1 MKRFFK
7 ILIILIISVS
17 SVNAQEVKFT
27 ASAPKTVRV
36 GEQFQLVYTLN
47 GRGSNFRGPRF
58 EGFQNLSGPNSSSS
72 SNVQIINGSMTRSV
86 SNTYTYYLRATKEG
100 ENTIPPA
107 TIYYDKKKYE
117 SESLKVK
124 VISKGSTSR
133 QTQQKSSSK
142 QKNIKNRQIQSPR
155 NEKEVFLEA
164 TVDNTNPYMGEQIIV
179 SYRLFTKV
187 AISSMSIN
195 KLSSFGGFWSKNI
208 TDENQ
213 RLSQTT
219 EHINGEEYVVAE
231 IRKIALY
238 PQMTGDLVI
247 EPMELECI
255 AQIRQQNNSQRN
267 SRSFFDDFFNS
278 PFGGNVYNVNKSLK
292 SEPLKI
298 KVKPLPLKNKPS
310 EFNGAVGKLTV
321 RSKIDKTELKV
332 NDAIN
337 FSVTIS
343 GKGNIELIDE
353 LNVLFPPDFE
363 VYDPKITNNIKT
375 TNTGVSGSRKFEYL
389 LIPRN
394 SGQFVIEGVEF
405 TYFDVLEK
413 KYKTSRTPK
422 YTINVEKGSG
432 VASNISYSG
441 VAQEDIRYIGTD
453 IMHIKKL
460 PIKLLKIDNY
470 FFGSTAF
477 YLLLIIPVLLLII
490 FVFVWK
496 NLKKKHGNI
505 ALMRHNNATKVAKRN
520 LKKASSF
527 LKENNKKEFYIEIS
541 QALWGYLSDKF
552 QIPRADISMNSVN
565 EALTKRNVKPEIIE
579 KFIETLNNCEF
590 ARFAPGDATSMMEVI
605 YNEALE
611 IISRIERELR

>member
-413 KYKTSRTPK
+413 KYKTSRTSK

>member
-310 EFNGAVGKLTV
+310 EFNGAVGKLAV

-413 KYKTSRTPK
+413 KYKTSRTSK